1 MMNIAT
7 NLMLY
12 MVMYASKCNVVVF
25 FISIVKVKYVQ
36 LDKTKMTYVMEADGV
51 LLYIHYY

>member
-12 MVMYASKCNVVVF
+12 MVMYASTCNVVVF

-36 LDKTKMTYVMEADGV
+36 HDKTKMTYVMEADGV